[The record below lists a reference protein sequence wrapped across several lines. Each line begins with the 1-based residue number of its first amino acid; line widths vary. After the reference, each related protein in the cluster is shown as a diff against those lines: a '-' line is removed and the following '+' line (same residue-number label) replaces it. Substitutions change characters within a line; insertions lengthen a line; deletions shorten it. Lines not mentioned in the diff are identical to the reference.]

1 MTNSKIYSMN
11 DIDCYTQNGK
21 VFVMAFDGEDRSYY
35 GWNKLQSNGS
45 KFETLLVMSY
55 DRELLKKKSDLICI
69 EDKVKCIVID
79 MPTEQSDFVDALI
92 EIDELS
98 HLEELTIDISCM
110 KTPSLFVLMKYL
122 KILGNVKKIAIIN
135 TIPYDY
141 IFEEQPFASYK
152 TYLGDLELREI
163 IGYSGSDDMSV
174 EEDLYIFL
182 GFEGPM
188 ATKVVENTVFR
199 ELYIVNTMPSYYQKY
214 KDVSIVNNYSLVASK
229 GNKISFVPAGNPFE
243 VYNTLEVLIDST
255 KPVCIAPLCTKPISL
270 GICMY
275 ALDHD
280 NVRIIYPYSEKNN
293 GIKSREVHVS
303 YIYTIEW

>member
-1 MTNSKIYSMN
+1 MVTRTIYSMI
-11 DIDCYTQNGK
+11 DIESHKQNGK
-21 VFVMAFDGEDRSYY
+21 VFIMAFDGEDRSYY
-35 GWNKLQSNGS
+35 GWNKLASNDS
-45 KFETLLVMSY
+45 RFESLLVLSY
-55 DRELLKKKSDLICI
+55 DRNLFEEKKSLIILKGDVDLT
-69 EDKVKCIVID
+69 VID
-79 MPTEQSDFVDALI
+79 IPIEQSDFVDALI
-92 EIDELS
+92 GIEELS
-98 HLEELTIDISCM
+98 HYNELTIDISCM
-110 KTPSLFVLMKYL
+110 KTPNLFLMMKYL
-122 KILGNVKKIAIIN
+122 RVLGNIHRISIIN

-141 IFEEQPFASYK
+141 IFGEQPFASYK

-188 ATKVVENTVFR
+188 ATKVVENTVFKD
-199 ELYIVNTMPSYYQKY
+199 LYIVNTMPSYYQKY
-214 KDVSIVNNYSLVASK
+214 KDVSVVNNYSLVTSK

-243 VYNTLEVLIDST
+243 VYNTLDTIIDSD
-255 KPVCIAPLCTKPISL
+255 KPICIAPLCTKPISL

-280 NVRIIYPYSEKNN
+280 NVRIIYPYSNINN

-303 YIYTIEW
+303 YLYTIEW